1 MMTRIMLWQMVC
13 KPWSLSP
20 HGAPGRLSLVESTPP
35 PQPYIAK
42 PPGDARSP
50 FRASSLL
57 SLGSVSANGCVALA
71 ALTMTSSGGLWLGA
85 SKLKISRQYIIRSNR
100 ALGAGRFSVR
110 DWEQNYG
117 AEGEGYIFKFKK
129 TMIVMKISDQA
140 HNMLFRGRIKMDRFV

>member
-85 SKLKISRQYIIRSNR
+85 NR
-100 ALGAGRFSVR
+100 VEQIKNKSSVHYSLQSGP
-110 DWEQNYG
+110 WG
-117 AEGEGYIFKFKK
+117 GEIFG
-129 TMIVMKISDQA
+129 S
-140 HNMLFRGRIKMDRFV
+140 